1 MAASG
6 LSFKR
11 LQRHLESTF
20 ITKRARLEDFQ
31 CYAVRRMSI
40 HIAVFLITLSG
51 LVFEIGLTRIY
62 SATIWYH
69 YAFVAVSVALLGWG
83 LGGVALH
90 LLRRSVTPTIE
101 KAALLAMC
109 YAGTIVVCLFLIVQF
124 PFRLERLPLYF
135 IAPLVPFLLAGMALS
150 MIFYLHREIASTL
163 YFADLIGASMG
174 ALAVTFLLERLGSE
188 STLLLTA
195 AAPLA
200 AAALLSRRFR
210 AVAAAMAIAAAGF
223 AIANQQALM
232 FRVTPG
238 ALKAMQRHMQENPG
252 ARVTQTGWN
261 SYSRI
266 DAVEGFPPPN
276 LARLYIDSDAWT
288 NAQEWDG
295 KIESIRDVRDWY
307 RALPFRLVS
316 QPETLVIGPGGGS
329 DVLVA
334 LGSGS
339 RKVTAVEL
347 NPLMLRF
354 VRHYG
359 ERAGNIYNRPEV
371 EVIQSEGRNFISR
384 TDRRFDVI
392 FLGFVDTWASV
403 ASGGLSL
410 SENYLYTTQA
420 FKSYYDHLNENGILT
435 IMRWRTDIPRLVSNA
450 VALLGP
456 QEASRRTVV
465 LLEKRDSPDDPAQ
478 MIFMLRKRAF
488 TEAETSEIM
497 SWSLARPMVV
507 PGRHADAPYD
517 DLFAGKK
524 TLEQLIASSSQRMDP
539 VFDDS
544 PFYFAT
550 ERPWGIPSRMQ
561 ETLSTLV
568 GPVIGL
574 LALFVMVGKPKGKR
588 SWPYAASIVYFACL
602 GMGFIAVELT
612 LLQNFTLLLGH
623 PIFTLSILLF
633 TILAAGGF
641 GSALSSRIPVRWACI
656 AVAGLGAAAAF
667 FLPRLIP
674 VLLPL
679 ELAPRIAI
687 AVLLILPFGLMMGMP
702 FPQGLRQTGQG
713 SLPPAPFYWGLNG
726 VMSVVGSV
734 GTVVLALVFGFH
746 IAMLAGSACYLFA
759 AIASGSMTS

>member
-1 MAASG
+1 MLFFAPM
-6 LSFKR
+6 
-11 LQRHLESTF
+11 T
-20 ITKRARLEDFQ
+20 
-31 CYAVRRMSI
+31 

-51 LVFEIGLTRIY
+51 LIFEIALTRIY

-69 YAFVAVSVALLGWG
+69 YAFIAVSVALLGWG

-90 LLRRSVTPTIE
+90 LLRRFVIPTME
-101 KAALLAMC
+101 KAAFLAMC
-109 YAGTIVVCLFLIVQF
+109 YAVTIVVCLWLIVQF

-135 IAPLVPFLLAGMALS
+135 IAPLVPFFLAGMALS
-150 MIFYLHREIASTL
+150 IIFVLHREIASSL
-163 YFADLIGASMG
+163 YFADLVGASLG

-188 STLLLTA
+188 STLLFVA

-200 AAALLSRRFR
+200 AAAFLARRFR
-210 AVAAAMAIAAAGF
+210 VVAVVAALVVLGIAVF
-223 AIANQQALM
+223 NQQMLF

-238 ALKAMQRHMQENPG
+238 ALKAMQRQMQENAA

-295 KIESIRDVRDWY
+295 NIESIRGVRDWY

-316 QPETLVIGPGGGS
+316 APQTLVIGPGGGS

-339 RKVTAVEL
+339 PKVTAVEL

-384 TDRRFDVI
+384 TDRKFDVI

-420 FKSYYDHLNENGILT
+420 FDAYYDHLTNDGLLT

-450 VALLGP
+450 VALLGAE
-456 QEASRRTVV
+456 EASKRLVV
-465 LLEKRDSPDDPAQ
+465 LLERRDTPEDPAQ
-478 MIFMLRKRAF
+478 MIFMLRKRPF
-488 TEAETSEIM
+488 TDAETAAIM
-497 SWSLARPMVV
+497 SWDLADPIIV
-507 PGRHADAPYD
+507 PGRRADPPYD
-517 DLFAGKK
+517 DLFSGRQ
-524 TLEQLIASSSQRMDP
+524 TLAQVNARSSQRMDP

-544 PFYFAT
+544 PFYFAI
-550 ERPWGIPSRMQ
+550 EKPWGIPSRMQ
-561 ETLSTLV
+561 NTLSALV
-568 GPVIGL
+568 GPVVGL
-574 LALFVMVGKPKGKR
+574 LALFVLLGRPRGKR
-588 SWPYAASIVYFACL
+588 SRAYAASIIYFGCL
-602 GMGFIAVELT
+602 GAGFIAVELT
-612 LLQNFTLLLGH
+612 LLQHLTLLLGH
-623 PIFTLSILLF
+623 PVFTLSILLF
-633 TILAAGGF
+633 SILAAGGV
-641 GSALSSRIPVRWACI
+641 GSALSGRVPVRWACM
-656 AVAGLGAAAAF
+656 AVAALGGVSAF
-667 FLPRLIP
+667 VLPKLIP

-679 ELAPRIAI
+679 DLKMRVAI
-687 AVLLILPFGLMMGMP
+687 AVALIAPFGLMMGMP
-702 FPQGLRQTGQG
+702 FPQGLRKTGQG
-713 SLPPAPFYWGLNG
+713 SLPAAPFYWGLNG
-726 VMSVVGSV
+726 VMSVIGSV
-734 GTVVLALVFGFH
+734 GTVLIALVFGFH
-746 IAMLAGSACYLFA
+746 IAMLAGSACYLLA
-759 AIASGSMTS
+759 AIASGVMTS